1 MDHTEKHGGL
11 LTLAAVAPFLA
22 TMPVVGLVVL
32 ALQGTSDHWPHII
45 GYVLPDALRQTAILM
60 AGTGTLTVVVGMGT
74 AWLVTGFSFPGRRFL
89 EWGLLLPLAMPT
101 YIVAYSYLDVLH
113 TVGPVQTTLRFVLGV
128 TDLRGLVLPDI
139 RSMAG
144 CILVMGFVLYPY
156 VYVTTRAALLT
167 QSAEAIEAARG
178 LGAGGLTLFR
188 RVTLPI
194 AAPALGVGLGL
205 AMLEVV
211 ADIGASEFLGIRTMT
226 VAVYVTWTTRGSVEG
241 AAQIALAMLVITFGL
256 LVLERSMA
264 RRRDRGG
271 GAGERQPLRV
281 SLHGWKSWLA
291 FAACLVPVGFGFLI
305 PTLHLVVNAAIRFAE
320 FGLPAPL
327 AGWIWNSAALAAIA
341 TIGTVSVGFLLAFCH
356 RHIGGAWATAF
367 LRISSI
373 GYALPGTVLALGM
386 LGPMAWFDG
395 MLATVLEW
403 IGIHAGLLLSGSA
416 GALVVAYMLRFLTIP
431 VNTLEAGYG
440 RIPYSVDDAARGL
453 GAPDRALALRLHV
466 PLLTPAGAAAA
477 LLVLIDCMKE
487 LPATLLLR
495 PLNVETL
502 ATALYAEASRGTY
515 EDGAVAALAIVMVG
529 MVPVMLLVRGIR
541 PRQAASAANGIRC
554 GGRSRLAT

>member
-1 MDHTEKHGGL
+1 MDHIEKHGGL

-22 TMPVVGLVVL
+22 VMPVVGLVVL
-32 ALQGTSDHWPHII
+32 ALQGAGHHWAHII
-45 GYVLPDALRQTAILM
+45 GYVLPDALRQTAVLF
-60 AGTGTLTVVVGMGT
+60 AGTAAVTAVVGVGT
-74 AWLVTGFSFPGRRFL
+74 AWLVTSFVFPWRRLL
-89 EWGLLLPLAMPT
+89 EWALLLPLAMPT

-113 TVGPVQTTLRFVLGV
+113 PVGPVQSALRFVLGITEV
-128 TDLRGLVLPDI
+128 RGLILPDI
-139 RSMAG
+139 RSMTG

-156 VYVTTRAALLT
+156 VYVTTRAALLM

-178 LGAGGLTLFR
+178 LGAGGFTLFR

-256 LVLERSMA
+256 LALERSMA

-281 SLHGWKSWLA
+281 TLRGWTALFA
-291 FAACLVPVGFGFLI
+291 FAACMIPVAVGFLVPA
-305 PTLHLVVNAAIRFAE
+305 LHLVVNAAIRVAE
-320 FGLPAPL
+320 FGLPPSL
-327 AGWIWNSAALAAIA
+327 ARWIWNSTMLAAIA
-341 TIGTVSVGFLLAFCH
+341 TAGTILVGFLLAFCH
-356 RHIGGAWATAF
+356 RHIGGVWATAF
-367 LRISSI
+367 LRVSSI
-373 GYALPGTVLALGM
+373 GYALPGTVLALGL
-386 LGPMAWFDG
+386 LGPMAWFDN
-395 MLATVLEW
+395 MVATALGW
-403 IGIHAGLLLSGSA
+403 LGIHAGLLLSGSA
-416 GALVVAYMLRFLTIP
+416 GALVLAYMLRFLTIP

-453 GAPDRALALRLHV
+453 GAPDRALAVRLHV
-466 PLLTPAGAAAA
+466 PLLTPSGAAAA

-495 PLNVETL
+495 PLNVDTL

-515 EDGAVAALAIVMVG
+515 EDGAVAALAIVLVG
-529 MVPVMLLVRGIR
+529 MVPVILLVRGLR
-541 PRQAASAANGIRC
+541 PRRAQRRPDPLQPAVAKG
-554 GGRSRLAT
+554 

>member
-22 TMPVVGLVVL
+22 VMPVLGLVLL
-32 ALQGTSDHWPHII
+32 ALQGAGDHWPHIM
-45 GYVLPDALRQTAILM
+45 GYVLPDALRQTGILL
-60 AGTGTLTVVVGMGT
+60 AGTAALTAVVGVGT
-74 AWLVTGFSFPGRRFL
+74 AWLVTSFAFPWRRLL
-89 EWGLLLPLAMPT
+89 EWALLLPLAMPT

-113 TVGPVQTTLRFVLGV
+113 PVGPVQSALRFMLGITEV
-128 TDLRGLVLPDI
+128 RGLVLPDI
-139 RSMAG
+139 RSMTG

-156 VYVTTRAALLT
+156 VYVTTRAALLM

-256 LVLERSMA
+256 LALERGMA

-281 SLHGWKSWLA
+281 VLRGWTAWLA
-291 FAACLVPVGFGFLI
+291 FAACMIPVALGFLI
-305 PTLHLVVNAAIRFAE
+305 PALHLVVNATIRVAE
-320 FGLPAPL
+320 FGLPPAL
-327 AGWIWNSAALAAIA
+327 AGWIWNSALLAAIA
-341 TIGTVSVGFLLAFCH
+341 TVGTILVGFLLAFCH
-356 RHIGGAWATAF
+356 RHVGGIWATAF
-367 LRISSI
+367 LRVSSI
-373 GYALPGTVLALGM
+373 GYALPGTVLALGL
-386 LGPMAWFDG
+386 LGPMAWLDE
-395 MLATVLEW
+395 MVATVLGW
-403 IGIHAGLLLSGSA
+403 VGINAGLLLSGSA
-416 GALVVAYMLRFLTIP
+416 GALVLAYMLRFLTIP

-453 GAPDRALALRLHV
+453 GAPDRALAWRLHI

-495 PLNVETL
+495 PLNVDTL

-515 EDGAVAALAIVMVG
+515 EDGAVAALAIVLVG
-529 MVPVMLLVRGIR
+529 MVPVFLLVRGLR
-541 PRQAASAANGIRC
+541 PQQARRRQDALQAAVVTG
-554 GGRSRLAT
+554 

>member
-1 MDHTEKHGGL
+1 MDHIEKHGGL
-11 LTLAAVAPFLA
+11 LTLAALAPFLA
-22 TMPVVGLVVL
+22 VMPVLGLVVL
-32 ALQGTSDHWPHII
+32 ALQGSGDHWSHIM
-45 GYVLPDALRQTAILM
+45 GYVLPDALRQTAILL
-60 AGTGTLTVVVGMGT
+60 AGTAALTAVVGVGT
-74 AWLVTGFSFPGRRFL
+74 AWLVTSFSFPWRRLL
-89 EWGLLLPLAMPT
+89 EWALLLPLAMPT

-113 TVGPVQTTLRFVLGV
+113 PVGPVQSVLRFILGITEV
-128 TDLRGLVLPDI
+128 RGLILPDI
-139 RSMAG
+139 RSMTG

-156 VYVTTRAALLT
+156 VYVTTRAALLM

-256 LVLERSMA
+256 LALERGMA

-281 SLHGWKSWLA
+281 ALRGWTAGFA
-291 FAACLVPVGFGFLI
+291 FTACMIPIALGFLI
-305 PTLHLVVNAAIRFAE
+305 PALHLVVNATIRVVE
-320 FGLPAPL
+320 FGLPPAL
-327 AGWIWNSAALAAIA
+327 AGWIWNSALLAAIA
-341 TIGTVSVGFLLAFCH
+341 TVGTILVGFLLAFSH
-356 RHIGGAWATAF
+356 RHVGGLWATAF
-367 LRISSI
+367 LRVSSI
-373 GYALPGTVLALGM
+373 GYALPGTVLALGL
-386 LGPMAWFDG
+386 LGPMAWFDE
-395 MLATVLEW
+395 LVATLLGW
-403 IGIHAGLLLSGSA
+403 LGIHAGLLLSGSA
-416 GALVVAYMLRFLTIP
+416 GALVLAYMLRFLTIP

-453 GAPDRALALRLHV
+453 GAPDRALAWRLHV

-495 PLNVETL
+495 PLNVDTL

-529 MVPVMLLVRGIR
+529 IVPVVLLVRGLR
-541 PRQAASAANGIRC
+541 PQQARRRRDALQAAVVTG
-554 GGRSRLAT
+554 